1 MERQADAAALMST
14 AASDARPI
22 TARGCVVR
30 RPAMGVHTR
39 RLISESVNT
48 VDV

>member
-14 AASDARPI
+14 AASNARPI
-22 TARGCVVR
+22 TARGRMVK
-30 RPAMGVHTR
+30 RPATGVHTR

-48 VDV
+48 VDA